1 MHYGSLD
8 RQASRS
14 QLRRQPSSLTR
25 QVASKTLTSGC
36 CVHDESMAPS
46 HEIDTHQHNKPKW
59 QDSLRGSSTPS
70 RKQSMETNERGR
82 RSYETGTQ
90 SSRAKQT
97 ESENKS
103 SGSFPPRR
111 RSHSKPTPCRSSRS
125 KSTSPDRL
133 NASTYS
139 SRAKQTDAFENETT
153 PYLRKNSRS
162 SKSPM
167 RSRTNSTSSVHRR
180 SKSPAKRSTS
190 ANNIA
195 KRRSVGN
202 FSDDCEDGP
211 DPLAGYT
218 SFSQFRAENSGQSST
233 ETDRFQTTSS
243 SSKVFASKKTS
254 DSIST
259 REELR
264 KSSNSSSQNKASEYQ
279 NGHENTESYNGNGK
293 KDSFNGNDYGITNSD
308 FGDGK
313 YGSYSKTTDRK
324 GYESSYSNT
333 SSYASNG
340 VSNTPLSFPNGV
352 GRTLSG
358 AYKTNGVSP
367 SSTLAETD
375 YDFTQKLNMSRK
387 SSEHK
392 FESSGKI
399 SLGSLKKPSIESW
412 GANRTNSYGVGTAA
426 EDSREAGNSS
436 QYRKG
441 VSTTYIG

>member
-1 MHYGSLD
+1 
-8 RQASRS
+8 
-14 QLRRQPSSLTR
+14 
-25 QVASKTLTSGC
+25 
-36 CVHDESMAPS
+36 
-46 HEIDTHQHNKPKW
+46 
-59 QDSLRGSSTPS
+59 
-70 RKQSMETNERGR
+70 
-82 RSYETGTQ
+82 
-90 SSRAKQT
+90 
-97 ESENKS
+97 
-103 SGSFPPRR
+103 
-111 RSHSKPTPCRSSRS
+111 
-125 KSTSPDRL
+125 
-133 NASTYS
+133 
-139 SRAKQTDAFENETT
+139 
-153 PYLRKNSRS
+153 
-162 SKSPM
+162 M

-195 KRRSVGN
+195 KRRSIGN

-218 SFSQFRAENSGQSST
+218 SFTQFRAENSAHSGHSST
-233 ETDRFQTTSS
+233 ETDRIQTTSS
-243 SSKVFASKKTS
+243 SSNVVVCKKTS
-254 DSIST
+254 DSISG
-259 REELR
+259 EESR
-264 KSSNSSSQNKASEYQ
+264 KSSNSYSQNKASEYQ
-279 NGHENTESYNGNGK
+279 NGNGSTESNNGNAKKDSYNGY
-293 KDSFNGNDYGITNSD
+293 DYGITNSD

-313 YGSYSKTTDRK
+313 YGSYSKTTDRN
-324 GYESSYSNT
+324 GYESLYSNT

-412 GANRTNSYGVGTAA
+412 GANRSSSYGVGTAA